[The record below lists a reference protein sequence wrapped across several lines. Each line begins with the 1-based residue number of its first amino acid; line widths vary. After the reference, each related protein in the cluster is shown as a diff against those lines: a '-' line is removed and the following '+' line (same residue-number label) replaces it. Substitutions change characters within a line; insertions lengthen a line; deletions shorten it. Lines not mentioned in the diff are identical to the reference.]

1 MYSPSTTLEEIEQ
14 QEEEDHGVLFCN
26 DCGSTEFR
34 LYTNKT
40 IYCAECEGLIFESSW
55 NPSFAYTHEIH

>member
-14 QEEEDHGVLFCN
+14 QEEEEVRVFSCAG
-26 DCGSTEFR
+26 CGSEDFN
-34 LYTNKT
+34 LYSNKT
-40 IYCAECEGLIFESSW
+40 IQCSHCENMIFESSW